1 MITGLH
7 GDRLDARIT
16 AVRTEDLPHLH
27 TTPTASNVT
36 TPPS

>member
-7 GDRLDARIT
+7 GDRLDAWIA
-16 AVRTEDLPHLH
+16 AVRTDDLP
-27 TTPTASNVT
+27 TCIPSPTASNVT